1 MTSPESLPDA
11 TDCQRVGPLERGLA
25 VLRVLC
31 APDADRLRHSD
42 LVRATGLARSTV
54 DRVVATL
61 ERLDLVRV
69 DGREVSIAPRLMEVS
84 GAYLRA
90 CGIPAALGP
99 LTERLADELDESVS
113 VAVPDGEDGVRFVLQ
128 TRRRR
133 TMAVSF
139 RIGDLLPAG
148 RCAPGALFAAPWSE
162 EQWAGD
168 DQLIEP
174 GLIAVALP
182 VRGRAGRTVCAV
194 SVVSHTSRHTLQS
207 LKEAVLPRLREVR
220 TELEAALAAPRT
232 EAAPAAAVDLTLAVK
247 REVGP
252 GFLQSLARGLAV
264 LVALGGDRGEGM
276 TLSGLAE
283 ATGLARATVRRSLL
297 TLEQLGQVACEGR
310 QFRLAPRVLELGC
323 ARLSELT
330 LPEIAGPHLTA
341 LVGRVHESASLVV
354 LDGTDI
360 RYVARVPTVRIM
372 SVSIT
377 VGTRFPAYAT
387 SMGRVLLAGL
397 APGERPELPDVLPAL
412 TRHTVTS
419 PQELDSIVD
428 RVAADG
434 FALVDEELE
443 EGLRSLAV
451 PVRDARGRVV
461 AALNVAQHAGRG
473 TAEEARNALL
483 PALREAAELIEADL
497 RALRSY

>member
-61 ERLDLVRV
+61 DRLALVRS
-69 DGREVSIAPRLMEVS
+69 DGREVSLAPRLMEVS
-84 GAYLRA
+84 GAYLRS

-99 LTERLADELDESVS
+99 LTQRLADEFDESVS
-113 VAVPDGEDGVRFVLQ
+113 VSVPDGDGVRFVTQ
-128 TRRRR
+128 ARRRR
-133 TMAVSF
+133 AMSVSF
-139 RIGDLLPAG
+139 RIGDLLPAA
-148 RCAPGALFAAPWSE
+148 RCAPGALFAAPWSKD
-162 EQWAGD
+162 QWAGD

-174 GLIAVALP
+174 GLIAVAVP
-182 VRGRAGRTVCAV
+182 VRGPAGRTVCAV

-207 LKEAVLPRLREVR
+207 LREAVLPRLRDVR
-220 TELEAALAAPRT
+220 TDLEAALAAPRT
-232 EAAPAAAVDLTLAVK
+232 GEAPPATTDISLTLK
-247 REVGP
+247 RELGP
-252 GFLQSLARGLAV
+252 EFLQSLARGLAV

-276 TLSGLAE
+276 TLSAVAE

-297 TLEQLGQVACEGR
+297 TLVQLGQVSCEGS
-310 QFRLAPRVLELGC
+310 QFRLEPRVLELGC
-323 ARLSELT
+323 ARLSELR
-330 LPEIAGPHLTA
+330 LPEIAQPHLTE
-341 LVGRVHESASLVV
+341 LVERVHESASLVV

-372 SVSIT
+372 SISIT
-377 VGTRFPAYAT
+377 VGTRLPAYAT

-397 APGERPELPDVLPAL
+397 APEERPELPTVLPAL
-412 TRHTVTS
+412 TQRTVTS
-419 PQELDSIVD
+419 ARELGEIVE
-428 RVAADG
+428 RVAAEG
-434 FALVDEELE
+434 FALVEEELE

-451 PVRDARGRVV
+451 PVRDARGRVA

-473 TAEEARNALL
+473 TAEEARVALL
-483 PALREAAELIEADL
+483 PALREAAEHIEADI
-497 RALRSY
+497 RALRPF